1 MPYQTLH
8 GGFER
13 ASSLG
18 HVPTIGHPLVQ
29 EALGRY
35 LMPAT
40 RTKGASAIENSL
52 IDPRSLEQTAEQ
64 VRWTIATDSSP
75 FEHEVDPQFPS
86 TRVLFMQMAAV
97 IVDLEKMR
105 EREGPFADPVAIR
118 DAQQSS
124 VMAGVL
130 PSSNLAR
137 SDGTPPQH
145 AFREEVDTLFRTS
158 RVEGRSLLD
167 ALLEVEA
174 ERDDVQAPAGQLV
187 MARCPVC
194 RESIGDPGANLVTV
208 GAAGSTCPHCGEAL
222 MATDAL
228 RVHETFNEH
237 GSNQVACS
245 RVLSVA
251 ERLISLTL
259 LGDLHNR
266 RPSALSQMA
275 FITDG
280 PLALFGEVAPIKRPL
295 LRRLQRIAAEQQTR
309 SFGLPVVVGVEKGGM
324 FAEHANAIRQHIPEG
339 MLMALSDEYI
349 QRYITFRGSP
359 HGADTYYG
367 RHFFYRAR
375 SGSIFTIS
383 VPPLGRIGAS
393 PNDRFEL
400 VDYPT
405 LRATCEV
412 LDRIGTRLY
421 ENATIPVALAH
432 HYAAYP
438 LTSAGRVLK
447 LHAEEHLEVGQRVGT
462 ASTGD

>member
-1 MPYQTLH
+1 MPYQTITR
-8 GGFER
+8 GFEH

-18 HVPTIGHPLVQ
+18 HVPTVSHPLVR
-29 EALGRY
+29 ETLSRY
-35 LMPAT
+35 QMPTT
-40 RTKGASAIENSL
+40 RAQDVGAIEESL
-52 IDPRSLEQTAEQ
+52 IDPRDLDQVSEP

-75 FEHEVDPQFPS
+75 FEYEVDPQFPS

-137 SDGTPPQH
+137 NDGTPPKR
-145 AFREEVDTLFRTS
+145 AFREEVDSLFRSST
-158 RVEGRSLLD
+158 VEGRSLLD
-167 ALLEVEA
+167 VLLEVEG
-174 ERDDVQAPAGQLV
+174 ERDDVQIPLGQLV
-187 MARCPVC
+187 MARCPTC
-194 RESIGDPGANLVTV
+194 NQKIGAPDIAFVPV
-208 GAAGSTCPHCGEAL
+208 GPAGSVCPHCDEAL

-228 RVHETFNEH
+228 RVHEIFKEH
-237 GSNQVACS
+237 GSNQEACS
-245 RVLSVA
+245 RALSVA
-251 ERLISLTL
+251 ERLILLTL
-259 LGDLHNR
+259 LGHLQER
-266 RPSALSQMA
+266 RPSAMGQMA

-295 LRRLQRIAAEQQTR
+295 LRRLQRLASEQRAR
-309 SFGLPVVVGVEKGGM
+309 SFGLPIVVGIEKGGM
-324 FAEHANAIRQHIPEG
+324 FAEHGSAIRQHIPERV
-339 MLMALSDEYI
+339 LMAPNEDYV

-375 SGSIFTIS
+375 NGSVFTIT
-383 VPPLGRIGAS
+383 VPPLGRLDAEPG
-393 PNDRFEL
+393 DDFERD
-400 VDYPT
+400 DYPT
-405 LRATCEV
+405 LRATCEM

-432 HYAAYP
+432 KYAAYP
-438 LTSAGRVLK
+438 LTSASRVLK
-447 LHAEEHLEVGQRVGT
+447 LHAEEHLSQGSAAT
-462 ASTGD
+462 T

>member
-1 MPYQTLH
+1 MPYQTLN
-8 GGFER
+8 GGFEH

-18 HVPTIGHPLVQ
+18 HVPTVAHPLVQ
-29 EALGRY
+29 ETLGRY
-35 LMPAT
+35 RMPAT
-40 RTKGASAIENSL
+40 RAKDVGAIEESL
-52 IDPRSLEQTAEQ
+52 RDPRDFDQQAEPI
-64 VRWTIATDSSP
+64 RWTIATDSSP

-118 DAQQSS
+118 EAQQSS

-130 PSSNLAR
+130 PSSNLTR
-137 SDGTPPQH
+137 SDGTAPKR
-145 AFREEVDTLFRTS
+145 AFREEVDSLFRS
-158 RVEGRSLLD
+158 SSVEGRSLLE

-174 ERDDVQAPAGQLV
+174 EREDVEVPPGELV
-187 MARCPVC
+187 MARCPAC
-194 RESIGDPGANLVTV
+194 GGSIGDPGAAFVTV
-208 GAAGSTCPHCGEAL
+208 GSGGRACPHCGEAL

-237 GSNQVACS
+237 GSNQEACS

-259 LGDLHNR
+259 LGHLQER
-266 RPSALSQMA
+266 RPSALGQMA

-295 LRRLQRIAAEQQTR
+295 LRRLQRIATEQR
-309 SFGLPVVVGVEKGGM
+309 SSAFGLPVLVGIEKGGM
-324 FAEHANAIRQHIPEG
+324 FAEHAAAIRPHIPEG
-339 MLMALSDEYI
+339 MLMVPSEDYV

-375 SGSIFTIS
+375 NGSIFTIT
-383 VPPLGRIGAS
+383 VPPLGRLGAS
-393 PNDRFEL
+393 PIDRFEL
-400 VDYPT
+400 EDYPT
-405 LRATCEV
+405 LRASCEM

-432 HYAAYP
+432 RYAAYP

-447 LHAEEHLEVGQRVGT
+447 LHAEEHLDGVRGEV
-462 ASTGD
+462 AA

>member
-1 MPYQTLH
+1 MPYQTLN
-8 GGFER
+8 GGFEH

-18 HVPTIGHPLVQ
+18 HVPTVAHPLVQ

-35 LMPAT
+35 RMPTT
-40 RTKGASAIENSL
+40 RAKDVGAIEESL
-52 IDPRSLEQTAEQ
+52 IDPRGLDQIAEP

-137 SDGTPPQH
+137 SDGTLPKR
-145 AFREEVDTLFRTS
+145 AFREEVDALFRGST
-158 RVEGRSLLD
+158 VEGRSLLD

-174 ERDDVQAPAGQLV
+174 EREDIQAPLGEIV
-187 MARCPVC
+187 MARCPAC
-194 RESIGDPGANLVTV
+194 RESIGDPRGVFVMV
-208 GAAGSTCPHCGEAL
+208 GATGSACPHCGEAL

-228 RVHETFNEH
+228 RVYEAFNEH
-237 GSNQVACS
+237 GSNQEACS

-259 LGDLHNR
+259 LGHLQER
-266 RPSALSQMA
+266 RPSALGQMA

-295 LRRLQRIAAEQQTR
+295 LRRLQRLAGDQQQH

-324 FAEHANAIRQHIPEG
+324 FAEHAAAIHRHVPEG
-339 MLMALSDEYI
+339 MLMVPSEDYI
-349 QRYITFRGSP
+349 ERYITFRGSP

-375 SGSIFTIS
+375 NGSIFTIT
-383 VPPLGRIGAS
+383 VPPLGRLGAS
-393 PNDRFEL
+393 PIDRFEL
-400 VDYPT
+400 KDYPT
-405 LRATCEV
+405 LRASCEM

-438 LTSAGRVLK
+438 LRSAGRVLK
-447 LHAEEHLEVGQRVGT
+447 LHAEEHLETSSGVGV
-462 ASTGD
+462 